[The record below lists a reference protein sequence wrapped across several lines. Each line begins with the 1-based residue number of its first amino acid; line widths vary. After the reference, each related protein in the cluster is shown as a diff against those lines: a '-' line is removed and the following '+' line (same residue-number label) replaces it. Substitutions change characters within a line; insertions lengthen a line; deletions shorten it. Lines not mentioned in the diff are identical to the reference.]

1 MQVKNKLIA
10 LLLLAYSSSQAA
22 YYCPTCV
29 NTDGGGSQ
37 QGYSQFQ
44 TMLNTNTQEIKKVIE
59 DTIKEMDTI
68 NQLQGTKIVNT
79 AQMLNKYELMTHEL
93 QKQQYDAERTLRYKC
108 LNMDYEINI
117 LNSKITNVEMLLIK
131 FKAAQWFSLT
141 ALSAVCFLYS
151 REISLTPLLFLQA
164 LRWSP

>member
-10 LLLLAYSSSQAA
+10 LLLLVYSSSQAA

-44 TMLNTNTQEIKKVIE
+44 S
-59 DTIKEMDTI
+59 
-68 NQLQGTKIVNT
+68 
-79 AQMLNKYELMTHEL
+79 KYELMTHEL

-131 FKAAQWFSLT
+131 FKAAQ
-141 ALSAVCFLYS
+141 
-151 REISLTPLLFLQA
+151 
-164 LRWSP
+164 

>member
-1 MQVKNKLIA
+1 MQVKNKLIF
-10 LLLLAYSSSQAA
+10 LLLFMFSSSHAA
-22 YYCPTCV
+22 YYCPVCV

-44 TMLNTNTQEIKKVIE
+44 VMLDKNTQEIKKVIE

-79 AQMLNKYELMTHEL
+79 AQMLSKYELMTHEL

-108 LNMDYEINI
+108 INMDYEINI
-117 LNSKITNVEMLLIK
+117 LNSKITNIEMLLVK
-131 FKAAQWFSLT
+131 LKAAQ
-141 ALSAVCFLYS
+141 
-151 REISLTPLLFLQA
+151 
-164 LRWSP
+164 

>member
-10 LLLLAYSSSQAA
+10 FLLLAYSSSQAA

-79 AQMLNKYELMTHEL
+79 AQ
-93 QKQQYDAERTLRYKC
+93 KQQYDAERTLRYKC

-131 FKAAQWFSLT
+131 FKAAQ
-141 ALSAVCFLYS
+141 
-151 REISLTPLLFLQA
+151 
-164 LRWSP
+164 